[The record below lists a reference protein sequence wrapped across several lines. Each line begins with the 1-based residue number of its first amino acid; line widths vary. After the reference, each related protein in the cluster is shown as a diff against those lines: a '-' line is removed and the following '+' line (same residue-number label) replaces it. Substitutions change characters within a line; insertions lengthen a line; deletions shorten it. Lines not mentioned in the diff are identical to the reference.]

1 MMIAANADAR
11 FHSFIATIFS
21 SQLYDFFA
29 NRMALVCRYPFAL
42 NKIQIYSDI
51 NLYRIILE
59 DSANASGNRIHFVF
73 TSFFSFFGV
82 NEMRV
87 VT

>member
-1 MMIAANADAR
+1 MQTLD
-11 FHSFIATIFS
+11 FIALLRIFS
-21 SQLYDFFA
+21 VASCMIFFV

-51 NLYRIILE
+51 NFYRIILE

-73 TSFFSFFGV
+73 TSFFSFFSV